1 MAKEPWDITEAG
13 VGCLVVWSGAFCS
26 YAVVVVVGFIW
37 LYFCLPEPK
46 GLSLKVMAALLQ
58 KMEEFCFIVN
68 KDNQVNNNNKTRG
81 ESVQEDGII

>member
-13 VGCLVVWSGAFCS
+13 VGCLVVWSGAFWS

-37 LYFCLPEPK
+37 LYVCLTESK

-81 ESVQEDGII
+81 ESVQKDGII